1 MRSFGAATFS
11 GTLAP
16 GATMRAR
23 FTASPT
29 YAADPSCFGV
39 TRSETRPSLTVTG
52 SAKNCFTAVVAA
64 AGESPPTSSSPAI
77 VTPAGMVVGRGGVAM
92 VVVVAVVVVGGGGG
106 GGELVVPVVVPSW
119 APADGVPTSSA
130 ALSRPAPEQAR
141 SRANES
147 LRLKA
152 EVWQGMK
159 KSWGRSR

>member
-1 MRSFGAATFS
+1 MRCFGAATFS
-11 GTLAP
+11 GTLTP

-77 VTPAGMVVGRGGVAM
+77 VTPAGIVVGRGGGGM
-92 VVVVAVVVVGGGGG
+92 VVVVAVVGGCGGG
-106 GGELVVPVVVPSW
+106 GGEVVVAVVVPSW
-119 APADGVPTSSA
+119 ATADGVP
-130 ALSRPAPEQAR
+130 
-141 SRANES
+141 
-147 LRLKA
+147 
-152 EVWQGMK
+152 
-159 KSWGRSR
+159 

>member
-1 MRSFGAATFS
+1 MRALGAVTFS

-39 TRSETRPSLTVTG
+39 TRSETAPSLTVTG
-52 SAKNCFTAVVAA
+52 SAKNCLTAVVAA

-77 VTPAGMVVGRGGVAM
+77 VTPAGMVVGRGGGGTGV
-92 VVVVAVVVVGGGGG
+92 VVVVAVVVGGG
-106 GGELVVPVVVPSW
+106 GGEVVVPVVVPSW

-130 ALSRPAPEQAR
+130 ALSRPAAEQAR

-147 LRLKA
+147 LRLTA
-152 EVWQGMK
+152 PV
-159 KSWGRSR
+159 